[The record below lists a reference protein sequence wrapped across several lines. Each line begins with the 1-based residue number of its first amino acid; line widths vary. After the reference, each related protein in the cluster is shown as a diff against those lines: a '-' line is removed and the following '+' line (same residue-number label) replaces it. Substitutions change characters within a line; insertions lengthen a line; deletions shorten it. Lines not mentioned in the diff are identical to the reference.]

1 MADAEHRLARLRA
14 ELADVRARLL
24 AAVGGVRSPRLS
36 DVSEKVLAVARI
48 VDASDRPLT
57 RADVAKAIGT
67 SPATA
72 GARLK
77 VAVERNLIDHEAFG
91 SYRAIRAA
99 TKAVGS

>member
-1 MADAEHRLARLRA
+1 VHFAVATRKGLAR
-14 ELADVRARLL
+14 V
-24 AAVGGVRSPRLS
+24 
-36 DVSEKVLAVARI
+36 

-91 SYRAIRAA
+91 SYRAIRAPA
-99 TKAVGS
+99 KDVGA